1 MDLAAI
7 RLLVFDWDGTLIDSI
22 GRIVAS
28 LQAAAQDCGLPPPD
42 AAACRGVIGLSLPL
56 ALARLFAIDPG
67 AAQQPLFDA
76 YRRHYLELS
85 SVAERPFRGLD
96 ALLPLLRDAG
106 YQLAVATGKSRLGL
120 DRSLRA
126 YGLAGYF
133 AASRCADETRSKP
146 DPLMLEQL
154 MAELAVGPQQTLMI
168 GDSRHDMA
176 MATAAG
182 VAALGISH
190 GVDDAPTL
198 LAHGAHQVVADLA
211 ALGQLLLAG
220 ALQPA

>member
-1 MDLAAI
+1 MTMAAG

-28 LQAAAQDCGLPPPD
+28 LQAAARDCELPPPD
-42 AAACRGVIGLSLPL
+42 EAACRGVIGLSLPL
-56 ALARLFAIDPG
+56 ALARLFAIDAGP
-67 AAQQPLFDA
+67 AQQPLFDA

-85 SVAERPFRGLD
+85 NVAERPFTGLD
-96 ALLPLLRDAG
+96 TLLPALRGAG

-126 YGLAGYF
+126 YDLADYF

-146 DPLMLEQL
+146 DPLMLNEL
-154 MAELAVGPQQTLMI
+154 MAELAIGPQQTLMI

-176 MATAAG
+176 MAAAAG

-198 LAHGAHQVVADLA
+198 LAHGARQVVGDLA
-211 ALGQLLLAG
+211 ALGQLLLAA